1 MFVKGA
7 GNIHTFLYRYCG
19 FISISVTVAILEK
32 MPMELYVHVYMPSYL
47 HICVVTEV
55 EKWYRL

>member
-55 EKWYRL
+55 EK